1 MRFASSLFCCFFLF
15 STLFSCQNT
24 SQEAQTL
31 KQELTQD
38 SGQQQ
43 QTAPRLAGERTAKNA
58 GIDTLIG
65 SNHYQVKIEKD
76 SLWVQKNNLSLRL
89 ALKGQQKKLAAL
101 LFEAPH
107 ADFRPIHQFSDSLF
121 VCGSFDGK
129 NQQLHVFRERE
140 GQLLAEEKD
149 AAQNPLETLGQYLIY
164 LPSESVLAIPS
175 QPIMS
180 AKPMVVIRRYKV
192 NELDMLLPLR
202 SDTIYQN

>member
-1 MRFASSLFCCFFLF
+1 MLFARSLFSCFFILA
-15 STLFSCQNT
+15 LFSCQNR
-24 SQEAQTL
+24 SQEAKAL
-31 KQELTQD
+31 KEELTQD
-38 SGQQQ
+38 SSYQQKRP
-43 QTAPRLAGERTAKNA
+43 PRLAGERTTKNA

-65 SNHYQVKIEKD
+65 RNRYQLSIKAD

-101 LFEAPH
+101 LFEAPQ